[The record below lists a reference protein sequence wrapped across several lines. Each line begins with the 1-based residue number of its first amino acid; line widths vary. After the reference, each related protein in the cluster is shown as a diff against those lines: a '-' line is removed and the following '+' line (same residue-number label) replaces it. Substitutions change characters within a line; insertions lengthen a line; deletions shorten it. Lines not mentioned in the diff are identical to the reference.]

1 MGHNK
6 EIDHVTGIET
16 TGHVWD
22 GDLKELNKPLPRWWL
37 YTFYAT
43 IVWAIAY
50 WIAYPAWPL
59 VNGYTKGMLN
69 HSQREQVMKDVA
81 GGMAAQAQLRSE
93 VEKTALA
100 DIAKNPEVLRFATA
114 SGAASFATNCA
125 PCHGRGAQG
134 AKSYPNLNDDD
145 WLWGGSLDAIQQ
157 TITHGVRS
165 DDGETRTSAM
175 PRFGL
180 DQVLDQK
187 QISDTAEFVLSLS
200 GKSTDQE
207 AATRGAAIFA
217 ENCVVCHGEKG
228 TGNQELGAPNLTD
241 AIWLYGGTKE
251 DVIQSIA
258 TGRGGIMPQWHTRLD
273 PITIKTL
280 AIYVHGLGGGK

>member
-1 MGHNK
+1 MGHHK
-6 EIDHVTGIET
+6 EIDHVTGVET

-43 IVWAIAY
+43 IVWAIGY

-59 VNGYTKGMLN
+59 VNGYTQGMLQ
-69 HSQREQVMKDVA
+69 HSQRREVMKEVA
-81 GGMAAQAQLRSE
+81 GGIAAQAQFRSE
-93 VEKTALA
+93 VEKMALA

-114 SGAASFATNCA
+114 SGAAAFATNCA

-145 WLWGGSLDAIQQ
+145 WLWGGSLDAIAQ
-157 TITHGVRS
+157 TIAHGVRS
-165 DDGETRTSAM
+165 DDAETRSSAM

-187 QISDTAEFVLSLS
+187 QMSDTAEFVLSLA
-200 GKSTDQE
+200 GKSADQE

-217 ENCVVCHGEKG
+217 ENCAVCHGEKG

-241 AIWLYGGTKE
+241 AIWLYGGAKE

-273 PITIKTL
+273 PVTIKTL
-280 AIYVHGLGGGK
+280 AVYVHGLGGGK

>member
-1 MGHNK
+1 MGHHK
-6 EIDHVTGIET
+6 EIDHVTGVET

-43 IVWAIAY
+43 IVWAIGY

-59 VNGYTKGMLN
+59 VNGYTEGMLQ
-69 HSQREQVMKDVA
+69 HSQRREVMKEVA
-81 GGMAAQAQLRSE
+81 SGIAAQAQFRSE
-93 VEKTALA
+93 VEKMALA

-114 SGAASFATNCA
+114 SGSAAFATNCA

-145 WLWGGSLDAIQQ
+145 WLWGGSLDAIAQ
-157 TITHGVRS
+157 TIAHGVRS
-165 DDGETRTSAM
+165 DDAETRSSAM

-207 AATRGAAIFA
+207 AATRGTAIFA
-217 ENCVVCHGEKG
+217 ENCAVCHGETG

-241 AIWLYGGTKE
+241 AIWLYGGAKE

-273 PITIKTL
+273 PVTIKTL
-280 AIYVHGLGGGK
+280 AVYVHGLGGGK